1 MKKRILEAND
11 KDAKDMET
19 LREAYA
25 RVLAENDNLAQ
36 AGARAQKDVDGLMRA
51 NAKIQ
56 VELDT
61 LKAASARSHK
71 DEESRFRG
79 LAEVLKGV
87 CKVLESGGKGAAEGE
102 VEGLAR
108 KVGEVLDGAAAG
120 GGGGG
125 EKAKVAK
132 HLTRLL
138 HVAANTARGKG
149 YYEGAL
155 QELKERW
162 GGLGGEVG
170 VADGVVGALL
180 EVMQGEGVFD
190 QATADGGEEEAFVYV
205 PIKSVLDC
213 AAFKE
218 KRREHVY
225 LLLLRGVDKLLHVRQ
240 NVGEL
245 NKRHSLEVRRKDED
259 IQSLHTQLDSHTQTY
274 TQLRTQLQTLS
285 QTCSQDQEL
294 QIQMHRDMSRLYE
307 AFAHSLVC
315 IAYMSVYIQ
324 HMRERSGMIEECV
337 GVYKYL
343 YRQHEHM
350 HRQLVHMTE
359 GAAPSATPSRPSL
372 KSVAIAVLAFNRLL
386 AQGKRRKEV
395 RQKDEAVVAQ
405 LKQGIRIS
413 SPSPSTDA
421 IDSVLSMYALPAWEE
436 MGNRDDYN
444 AYAQGEVLA
453 QYFPHVLRSIN
464 SDENDGIHSNPLAH
478 TTSKSSSLLA
488 YISTKTHTQRS
499 QASAQTRSKKSSEV
513 MHHVHHLL
521 LSARDQMLA
530 HEQAMAKMKANQ
542 VSLEDEV
549 RTLRAQLTLCKE
561 ENAQISQML
570 EEQQPAMRSSQT
582 HAQLAPFQNSRTPTG
597 AAENSADSML
607 DSSRVADKSFED
619 LLLSRSLYRQTHKH
633 TNLYTVPTPS
643 TPLPAPAPYP
653 NPSPSPAVP
662 SPSPSPSSSF
672 TRKAYIEML
681 ERQRREKNED
691 IRQTARH
698 ISEGLRASSDGLKQE
713 HGHSSF
719 DQSYSYTPVRGK
731 STQHVFDTSFM
742 STPAH
747 YAHASPSQS
756 KDALDSSYTST
767 SHTTETTSSRFLR
780 IHNAEKSLHAVKD
793 TELLEIYADIGR
805 LTGRLET
812 RLMHSHPG
820 SGYGGTSLTSV
831 NNSFNSSLYDTP
843 DRARSRSN
851 SWKK

>member
-56 VELDT
+56 VELDA
-61 LKAASARSHK
+61 LKAETARSHK
-71 DEESRFRG
+71 DGESRFRG

-87 CKVLESGGKGAAEGE
+87 CKVLEGGGKGAAEGE

-155 QELKERW
+155 QELKDRW

-245 NKRHSLEVRRKDED
+245 NKRHSLELRRKDED
-259 IQSLHTQLDSHTQTY
+259 IQSLHTQLDSHTQTH

-285 QTCSQDQEL
+285 QTRSQDQEL
-294 QIQMHRDMSRLYE
+294 QTQMHRDMSRVYE

-315 IAYMSVYIQ
+315 IAYMSVYVQ
-324 HMRERSGMIEECV
+324 HMRERRGMIEECV

-359 GAAPSATPSRPSL
+359 GAAPSPTPSRPSL
-372 KSVAIAVLAFNRLL
+372 KSVGIAVLACNRLL
-386 AQGKRRKEV
+386 ALGNSRKEV

-405 LKQGIRIS
+405 LKQGVRIS
-413 SPSPSTDA
+413 SPSPSADA
-421 IDSVLSMYALPAWEE
+421 IDSVLSMYALPAWED
-436 MGNRDDYN
+436 MGTRDDYH
-444 AYAQGEVLA
+444 ACAQGEVLA
-453 QYFPHVLRSIN
+453 QYLPHFLRSID
-464 SDENDGIHSNPLAH
+464 SDENDGIHSN
-478 TTSKSSSLLA
+478 KSSSLLA
-488 YISTKTHTQRS
+488 YISTKTHTQHS
-499 QASAQTRSKKSSEV
+499 QASVQTRSKKSSEGAV

-530 HEQAMAKMKANQ
+530 HEQAMAKVKANQ

-561 ENAQISQML
+561 ENAQISQLL
-570 EEQQPAMRSSQT
+570 EEQQRAIRSSQT

-597 AAENSADSML
+597 AVVQSADSML

-619 LLLSRSLYRQTHKH
+619 LLLSRSLYRQTDKH
-633 TNLYTVPTPS
+633 TNLYTGPTPS
-643 TPLPAPAPYP
+643 TPPPAPAPYYP

-698 ISEGLRASSDGLKQE
+698 ISEGLRVSSDGLKQE

-747 YAHASPSQS
+747 YAHGSPSQG
-756 KDALDSSYTST
+756 KDALDTSYTST
-767 SHTTETTSSRFLR
+767 SHTSETTSSRFLR